1 MHPQTDA
8 RRFGLTDYETGVAL
22 IALSSLAWSAS
33 GVYSRLLT
41 TDPWTAIAMRSLFGG
56 LALLLPSLF
65 LEGGWSRRQWLSVL
79 KPAGLVLVALNVIS
93 QASFIGALY
102 MTSVANVA
110 VIYATAPFIAA
121 LLGWLLLRQRV
132 AGRTLLA
139 GGVCLLGV
147 AIIVGTS
154 FGGQS
159 GLGNLLALSM
169 TASFAM
175 IIVVPRMS
183 PGIAILPPTIVS
195 AFLSALLFSPL
206 ASFGSLDLHN
216 GLVLAAFGATNF
228 SFAFVIF
235 MAGAR
240 HVPPAEAAL
249 ILTLET
255 VLTPTWVWL
264 FFGETPPAATLLGGG
279 VILAAVFCHT
289 MADVRK
295 GRRRAAAQ
303 THPGVPL

>member
-1 MHPQTDA
+1 MPLQTDA
-8 RRFGLTDYETGVAL
+8 PRIGFTNHEKGVAL
-22 IALSSLAWSAS
+22 IVISTLAWSGS

-41 TDPWTAIAMRSLFGG
+41 TDPLTAIALRSLFGG
-56 LALLLPSLF
+56 LALLLPSFF
-65 LEGGWSRRQWLSVL
+65 LEGGWSRRQWCSVL
-79 KPAGLVLVALNVIS
+79 HPSGLAMIALNVIS

-102 MTSVANVA
+102 LTSVANVA

-121 LLGWLLLRQRV
+121 LLGWLMLRQRV
-132 AGRTLLA
+132 GARTMLA

-154 FGGQS
+154 FGGHN
-159 GLGNLLALSM
+159 GLGNLLALVM
-169 TASFAM
+169 TVSFAM
-175 IIVVPRMS
+175 IIVVPRMN

-195 AFLSALLFSPL
+195 AFLSALLFSPF
-206 ASFGSLDLHN
+206 ASYGTTALHDW
-216 GLVLAAFGATNF
+216 LVLAAFGATNF

-264 FFGETPPAATLLGGG
+264 FFGETPPTATLLGGG
-279 VILAAVFCHT
+279 VILAAVVWHT
-289 MADVRK
+289 MADVRRSRA
-295 GRRRAAAQ
+295 RR
-303 THPGVPL
+303 

>member
-1 MHPQTDA
+1 MPSHFAA
-8 RRFGLTDYETGVAL
+8 RASRFTDYEKGVAL
-22 IALSSLAWSAS
+22 IVISTLAWSAS

-56 LALLLPSLF
+56 LALIVPSLF
-65 LEGGWSRRQWLSVL
+65 LEGGWSKAQWVSVL
-79 KPAGLVLVALNVIS
+79 KPAGLAMVALNVIS
-93 QASFIGALY
+93 QASFIGALF

-132 AGRTLLA
+132 AARTMVA
-139 GGVCLLGV
+139 GAVCLLGV
-147 AIIVGTS
+147 AIIVGAS
-154 FGGQS
+154 FGGQN
-159 GLGNLLALSM
+159 GVGNFLALVM

-175 IIVVPRMS
+175 IIVVPRMN
-183 PGIAILPPTIVS
+183 PGVAILPPTIVS
-195 AFLSALLFSPL
+195 AFLSTVLFTPF
-206 ASFGSLDLHN
+206 ADFTTLDIHN
-216 GLVLAAFGATNF
+216 WVVLAAFGATNF

-240 HVPPAEAAL
+240 RVPPAEAAL

-264 FFGETPPAATLLGGG
+264 FFGERPPVSTLFGGA
-279 VILAAVFCHT
+279 VILVAVIWHT
-289 MADVRK
+289 WTDVRRTRSGDVK
-295 GRRRAAAQ
+295 GNGPA
-303 THPGVPL
+303 GL